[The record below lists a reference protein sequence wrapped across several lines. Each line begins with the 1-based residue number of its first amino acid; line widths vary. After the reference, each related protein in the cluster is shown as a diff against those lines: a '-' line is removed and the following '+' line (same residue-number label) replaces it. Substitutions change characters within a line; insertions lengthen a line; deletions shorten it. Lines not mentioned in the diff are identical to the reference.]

1 MIEKI
6 KYRLSQL
13 ITDKHMRLRALSMLT
28 ALTIAVVTL
37 LHTSIHTIEV
47 FDGERTYV
55 VTSLSRN
62 VASVMSKMKF
72 KSDKYAILNTNIFY
86 GTTSVQITYGFP
98 VYITQG
104 DKTTKIEFFG
114 GTVADALKQAGFT
127 VDEHDFVEPAL
138 DTQITATQYIDY
150 TDIGY
155 TSGTYTE
162 AIPFDTKTEYTSALN
177 KGVSKVTKPGV
188 KGSQLVNYTQ
198 KTVNGVPTLKEIV
211 STTVLS
217 QPINAVQLMGTKPI
231 PANPK
236 NWVST
241 IVPKN
246 EIALDA
252 NGVPIKY
259 KSKMTVRA
267 TAYTHTGN
275 RTATGVW
282 PKPGHI
288 AVNPKIIPYGT
299 KMFIKTVDGKYI
311 YGYAVAA
318 DTGGFIK
325 KHPTGIDLFM
335 DTERQ
340 CINFGVRKA
349 EIYILE

>member
-6 KYRLSQL
+6 KYCLLKL
-13 ITDKHMRLRALSMLT
+13 INNKHMRLSALSLLT

-37 LHTSIHTIEV
+37 MHTSIHTIEI
-47 FDGERTYV
+47 FDGETTYT
-55 VTSLSRN
+55 VTSFSRN
-62 VASVMSKMKF
+62 IASVMAKMQF
-72 KSDKYAILNTNIFY
+72 KSDKYAILETNVCP
-86 GTTSVQITYGFP
+86 GTTSVEITYGFP

-104 DKTTKIEFFG
+104 AKTIEISFFG
-114 GTVADALKQAGFT
+114 GTVADALAQAGFT
-127 VDEHDFVEPAL
+127 VDEYDLIEPSL
-138 DTQITATQYIDY
+138 DTEITETGYIDY

-155 TSGTYTE
+155 TTGAYTE
-162 AIPFDTKTEYTSALN
+162 AIPFNTKTEYTSALN
-177 KGVSKVTKPGV
+177 KGTSKVAKPGV
-188 KGSQLVNYTQ
+188 NGSQIVNYTAM
-198 KTVNGVPTLKEIV
+198 TINGITSLKEITSV
-211 STTVLS
+211 SVLAK
-217 QPINAVQLMGTKPI
+217 PVNAINLVGTRPI
-231 PANPK
+231 PTNPK
-236 NWVST
+236 GWVST

-246 EIALDA
+246 EIVLDE
-252 NGVPIKY
+252 NGVPVKY

-275 RTATGVW
+275 RCATGVW
-282 PKPGHI
+282 PQPGHI

>member
-6 KYRLSQL
+6 KYCWSLL
-13 ITDKHMRLRALSMLT
+13 MNDKRMRLRAISLLT

-37 LHTSIHTIEV
+37 LHTSIHKIEI
-47 FDGERTYV
+47 FDGETTYT

-62 VASVMSKMKF
+62 VASVMAKMKF
-72 KSDKYAILNTNIFY
+72 KSDKYAILNTDVY
-86 GTTSVQITYGFP
+86 QGTTSVQITYGFP

-104 DKTTKIEFFG
+104 DKTTEIEFFG
-114 GTVADALKQAGFT
+114 GTVGEALKQAGFT

-138 DTQITATQYIDY
+138 DTVINTTEYIDY

-162 AIPFDTKTEYTSALN
+162 AIPFETQSEYTAALN
-177 KGVSKVTKPGV
+177 KGVTKVTKPGV
-188 KGSQLVNYTQ
+188 KGTKLVNYTE
-198 KTVNGVPTLKEIV
+198 KTVNGVSTLKEIV
-211 STTVLS
+211 SSTILT
-217 QPINAVQLMGTKPI
+217 QPVTAVQLVGTKPI
-231 PANPK
+231 PANPS

-241 IVPKN
+241 IVPAN
-246 EIALDA
+246 TIELDV
-252 NGVPIKY
+252 NGVPVKY

-318 DTGGFIK
+318 DTGGFIRK
-325 KHPTGIDLFM
+325 YPTGIDLFM

-340 CINFGVRKA
+340 CVSFGVRQA